1 MIITL
6 RKILNGA
13 TSEVFNK
20 EVIKFK
26 GSQEIKFNE
35 WYNEREQKI
44 TESYYLNVLNDPEVG
59 KEMGALLLETRYQ
72 IIAIRD

>member
-26 GSQEIKFNE
+26 GNQEIKFNE